1 MSGIDYRDVTEAH
14 GNQITREALEMMCT
28 RYLFAAHL
36 SEGRDVLEVACGA
49 GQGLG
54 VLRGHARRVVGADY
68 THGLLEMARSHYDG
82 RVPLA
87 RVDAQ
92 RLPFRSGSFD
102 VVVLY
107 EALYYLAQPQ
117 AFVAEA
123 RRVLRPAG
131 RLMICTVNREWA
143 DFNPSPFS
151 TVYHSA
157 AELRTLLEEEGFA
170 TRLFA
175 AFPVGRATIR
185 DRAVSAVKQ
194 FAVAFGL
201 VPKTMRG
208 KRLLKRV
215 FLGRL
220 VSFPPEIRG
229 DMAAYR
235 EPVPLTA
242 GGPVDGYKVVYA
254 IGAV

>member
-1 MSGIDYRDVTEAH
+1 MSGIDYSDVTEAH
-14 GNQITREALEMMCT
+14 GNQITREALAMMCT
-28 RYLFAAHL
+28 RYVFAARL
-36 SEGRDVLEVACGA
+36 SDGRDVLEVGCGA

-54 VLRGHARRVVGADY
+54 VLRGRARRVIGADY
-68 THGLLEMARSHYDG
+68 THGLLEMARTHYG
-82 RVPLA
+82 ARVPLT

-92 RLPFRSGSFD
+92 RLPFRNGSFD
-102 VVVLY
+102 IVVLY

-123 RRVLRPAG
+123 RRVLRPDG
-131 RLMICTVNREWA
+131 RLVLCTVNREWA

-151 TVYHSA
+151 TGYHSA
-157 AELRTLLEEEGFA
+157 AELRVLLEGGGFN
-170 TRLFA
+170 TTLFA
-175 AFPVGRATIR
+175 AFPAQRATTR
-185 DRAVSAVKQ
+185 DRAVSAVKR

-220 VSFPPEIRG
+220 VSFPPEIHE
-229 DMAAYR
+229 DMAAYH
-235 EPVPLTA
+235 EPVPVNG

-254 IGAV
+254 IGAR